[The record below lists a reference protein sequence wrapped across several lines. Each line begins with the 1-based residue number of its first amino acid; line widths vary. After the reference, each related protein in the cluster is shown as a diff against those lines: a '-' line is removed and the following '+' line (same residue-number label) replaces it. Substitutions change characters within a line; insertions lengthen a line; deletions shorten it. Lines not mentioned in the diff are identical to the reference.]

1 MRLTTILIISL
12 LGGTAA
18 AALQS
23 EVPPPAVATTIAPA
37 KDDRRSEAMAQL
49 ARADADKDGKW
60 SKLEWLAAGRRERGF
75 DYLDADHDGFVT
87 PAELKAGMAQLRA
100 SRGN

>member
-18 AALQS
+18 AALQP
-23 EVPPPAVATTIAPA
+23 EVPPPAAATAIA

-49 ARADADKDGKW
+49 AQADSDKDGKW

-87 PAELKAGMAQLRA
+87 PAEIKAGMERLRA
-100 SRGN
+100 SRGG